1 VSTKQELDCIEN
13 LSLLTNI
20 YLRFSID
27 SSYAKLHLQTLQ
39 LWFYKQKSAGV
50 SSHRCL
56 ALSNLIQHIDL
67 NMVRALNL
75 TSFTEFDI
83 SKNNINE
90 LYAQDFKNYPKLKWL
105 DCSNNLIQN
114 IIGNTFQAQ
123 SLLEVLNLSENLISF
138 VDLNAFNGL
147 LNLKYLNLS
156 KLHRNYTKRKK
167 DVL

>member
-1 VSTKQELDCIEN
+1 MPSCIYRPCNCGSISRNQQEFLLSVDC
-13 LSLLTNI
+13 
-20 YLRFSID
+20 
-27 SSYAKLHLQTLQ
+27 SS
-39 LWFYKQKSAGV
+39 
-50 SSHRCL
+50 L

-167 DVL
+167 DIL